1 MKKLHYLF
9 LVQLFT
15 FFLSPLMAQDTVI
28 VLKDP
33 GFEETPKLGGQTLE
47 IIKEWTDCGKIKF
60 PNETPPDIHP
70 NGYWGNN
77 IPPHQGKTYL
87 GMVVRDNGSNES
99 ESQKCSSDLLKSHKY
114 EMSVHL
120 AQSPNLISGSRSY
133 GVVVNFT
140 TPTVLQVWGGTNN
153 CDEVE
158 LLYESPPID
167 HNEWKTY
174 TFWFRPKSNISTLTF
189 SAYYKRNT
197 IVAYNGHILLDTV
210 SDIIQI
216 E

>member
-9 LVQLFT
+9 LVLLFS
-15 FFLSPLMAQDTVI
+15 FCLSRLKAQDTII
-28 VLKDP
+28 VLKNP

-47 IIKEWTDCGKIKF
+47 IIKDWTDCGKLKY
-60 PNETPPDIHP
+60 PDETPPDIHP
-70 NGYWGNN
+70 NGFWENN
-77 IPPHQGKTYL
+77 LSAHQGKTYL
-87 GMVVRDNGSNES
+87 GIVVRDNGSHES
-99 ESQKCSSDLLKSHKY
+99 VGQKCSSDLLKGHKY

-120 AQSPNLISGSRSY
+120 AQSPNLISLSRSY
-133 GVVVNFT
+133 GVKVNFT

-167 HNEWKTY
+167 HNEWKIY
-174 TFWFRPKSNISTLTF
+174 KFWFRPKSNISALTL

-210 SDIIQI
+210 SDIRRI